1 MHEVWKPAGGFG
13 FGLGCAVRGALDR
26 VRMLVLLDH
35 LDRARLA
42 LLRLDGPITV
52 PEDTLLLRGRRGL
65 TEKEHLEGARERTG
79 PSWRVRAHR
88 HGMIERVA
96 HRRWLWVA
104 CGRKDPQ

>member
-65 TEKEHLEGARERTG
+65 RRSTWRALGKGLARRGVCVRTG
-79 PSWRVRAHR
+79 TA
-88 HGMIERVA
+88 
-96 HRRWLWVA
+96 
-104 CGRKDPQ
+104 

>member
-1 MHEVWKPAGGFG
+1 MRFAEEATGGFG
-13 FGLGCAVRGALDR
+13 FELGCAVRGALDR

-79 PSWRVRAHR
+79 RRGVCVRTGTA
-88 HGMIERVA
+88 
-96 HRRWLWVA
+96 
-104 CGRKDPQ
+104 